1 MRIYKIVIGSSSY
14 FDKAL
19 DEAYSIIDEKNVKIP
34 SFLELI
40 RIFDAQKQS
49 GNTDTVET
57 PLLFIRNNDY
67 NGIVNAAHDRLG
79 PLIEDITHDRE
90 LILIHNPPRV
100 LYEYLQ
106 DKKARNLITLEED
119 REEYS
124 IQKEPEKFKENIL
137 RISDAIVGQ
146 DRAIIEISKSLW
158 YLISV
163 QRKKPYVIMLYGN
176 SSLGKTELVREIAK
190 HFFEGKVLEKHLSMF
205 KNNNYSDYFFGEEPN
220 RRSLGFDLLE
230 RTSNLIFLD
239 ELDKCPE
246 FFYSAFYTLF
256 DNVEFKDAT
265 YDVDISGAIIILTS
279 NYLSEDE
286 MKQHLGMPIFY
297 RIDKMIKFEDFSPQT
312 IYEITMK
319 EIEARKEE
327 YGDMISPER
336 IYEIVSKEISTKNE
350 NARTIKF
357 KVQQV
362 IENLLF
368 KEVENSLADKE
379 KSLCPEEKT

>member
-79 PLIEDITHDRE
+79 PLIEDITHDKE

-205 KNNNYSDYFFGEEPN
+205 KNNNYSDHFFGEEPN

>member
-79 PLIEDITHDRE
+79 PLIEDITHDKE

-176 SSLGKTELVREIAK
+176 SSLGKTELVREVAK

>member
-79 PLIEDITHDRE
+79 PLIEDITHDKE

-286 MKQHLGMPIFY
+286 MKHHLGMPIFY